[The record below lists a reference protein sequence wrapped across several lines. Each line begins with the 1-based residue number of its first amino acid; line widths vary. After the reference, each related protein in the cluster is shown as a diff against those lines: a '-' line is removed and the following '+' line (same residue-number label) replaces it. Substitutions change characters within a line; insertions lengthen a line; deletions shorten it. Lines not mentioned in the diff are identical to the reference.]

1 MLEGTPGGERATPS
15 TRLRAFPAPPGPP
28 PSGAPLPGPLQSPA
42 PRPGGGSCAA
52 AGWPA
57 GLTPGQSPGTGCQ
70 GDKHANGA
78 GAGGRPGP
86 GAQDGAE
93 PVQSASTD
101 GQLERRHL
109 PGGGTRH
116 CSGTPR
122 PAPRPAAGASPLTQQ
137 TPNTRDIPPRLGPQE
152 VHLLSHKPRSHAPRL
167 FLGVPWPPKPH
178 ASPSVQSPTRCPPS
192 SQVYVFQRLQSRCE
206 GGALCVE
213 APPPPAPDPVT
224 HTL

>member
-1 MLEGTPGGERATPS
+1 MPPLPPGSPPS
-15 TRLRAFPAPPGPP
+15 PPSPPLQGPP
-28 PSGAPLPGPLQSPA
+28 PSGAPLPVPSRA
-42 PRPGGGSCAA
+42 PPPPRGGSCAA

-57 GLTPGQSPGTGCQ
+57 GLTPGQSPGTGCH
-70 GDKHANGA
+70 GDKHANRA

-101 GQLERRHL
+101 GQLERGHL

-137 TPNTRDIPPRLGPQE
+137 TPNTCDIPPRLGPHE
-152 VHLLSHKPRSHAPRL
+152 VHLLPHKPRSHAPRL

-178 ASPSVQSPTRCPPS
+178 ASPSVQSPTRCLPGVHQVS
-192 SQVYVFQRLQSRCE
+192 SILTGVCVSEAAVQVRRRR
-206 GGALCVE
+206 ALCGST
-213 APPPPAPDPVT
+213 APSRS
-224 HTL
+224 